1 MRSEKSSSNS
11 PFVCFSGDIP
21 GTDLSSHLIHFWK
34 ARNTA
39 KTVMQGF
46 SSSNRGPRYQPH
58 LKPGT
63 TYILIKIV

>member
-39 KTVMQGF
+39 KTG
-46 SSSNRGPRYQPH
+46 SY
-58 LKPGT
+58 
-63 TYILIKIV
+63 